1 MKTAKEYRRRMLMKK
16 ILVVEDDKSIR
27 DLISINLEIV
37 GYKVLSAGDGLTAK
51 RIIEEVHLDLI
62 LLDVM
67 LPKIDGF
74 TLISQIRDKCIPVIF
89 VTAKESVLDRVTGL
103 RLGADDYIVKPFET
117 IELLARI
124 EVVFRR
130 YDAGPKLIKFYNLE
144 LLLDQRTVKVNGDLV
159 DLTYKEF
166 DLLLLFLQNKNMA
179 LSRNQILEKV
189 WGFDYPGETR
199 TVDIH
204 VQRLR
209 DKLNLKDNI
218 KTVFKVGYRLE
229 G

>member
-1 MKTAKEYRRRMLMKK
+1 MKK

-37 GYKVLSAGDGLTAK
+37 GYKPFSAGDGLSAK
-51 RIIEEVHLDLI
+51 RIIEGVHPNLV

-74 TLISQIRDKCIPVIF
+74 TLISQIRDKNIPVIF

-103 RLGADDYIVKPFET
+103 RLGADDYIVKPFEI

-130 YDAGPKLIKFYNLE
+130 YDEGPKIIKFRSLE
-144 LLLDQRTVKVNGDLV
+144 LLIDQRMVRLNGNLV

-166 DLLLLFLQNKNMA
+166 DLLLLFLQNKNIA
-179 LSRNQILEKV
+179 LSRNQILESV

-209 DKLNLKDNI
+209 DKLCLKDNI

-229 G
+229 D

>member
-1 MKTAKEYRRRMLMKK
+1 MKR
-16 ILVVEDDKSIR
+16 ILVVEDDKAIC

-37 GYKVLSAGDGLTAK
+37 GYKVYKASDGYLAK
-51 RIIEEVHLDLI
+51 KLVEEKSLDLI

-74 TLISQIRDKCIPVIF
+74 TLISQIKNKNIPTIF
-89 VTAKESVLDRVTGL
+89 VTAKESVLDRVMGL
-103 RLGADDYIVKPFET
+103 RLGADDYIVKPFEI
-117 IELLARI
+117 IELIARI
-124 EVVFRR
+124 EAVLRR
-130 YDAGPKLIKFYNLE
+130 YDASPQNFIFKNIEVFY
-144 LLLDQRTVKVNGDLV
+144 DQRIVKLDGELIE
-159 DLTYKEF
+159 LTYKEF
-166 DLLLLFLQNKNMA
+166 DLLMLFIQNKNIA
-179 LSRNQILEKV
+179 LSRDQILEKV
-189 WGFDYPGETR
+189 WGFDYAGETR

-209 DKLNLKDNI
+209 DKLNLKDDI